1 VTGRQLARVS
11 AIKYRETLW
20 SELYPGNQ
28 HTVHC
33 LRPAVLATES
43 SLELALS
50 QRQRTV
56 WRLDGGAGTDEHF
69 QWLLNRGYQIMAK
82 GKSNFRANALAAQAK
97 RWDAYDDYELAEV
110 SSPVD
115 YGRPV
120 RVFLKRRQKKGL
132 WHHSYYLSTLAL
144 PSKGHFMR
152 YYHQRGGAEVE
163 QFRQDKHGLDLATR
177 RKYRF
182 AAQQGF
188 ILLTDLT
195 HNLLADFYHQALIG
209 SRFEAF
215 GLRRILRHLLNIP
228 GRLFFDGSQLK
239 RIELLTL
246 NQNVDDLIICLKK
259 YISGE

>member
-1 VTGRQLARVS
+1 MARVS
-11 AIKYRETLW
+11 AVKYRETIW

-28 HTVHC
+28 HTVQC

-43 SLELALS
+43 SLELALP
-50 QRQRTV
+50 QRCRTV

-69 QWLLNRGYQIMAK
+69 RWLLNRGYQVIAK
-82 GKSNFRANALAAQAK
+82 GKSNFRANALARQAK

-110 SSPVD
+110 PSPVD
-115 YGRPV
+115 FGRPV
-120 RVFLKRRQKKGL
+120 RLFLKRRRKDDH
-132 WHHSYYLSTLAL
+132 WHHSYYLSTLTL

-188 ILLTDLT
+188 ILLTDLS
-195 HNLLADFYHQALIG
+195 HNLLADFYHRALLG
-209 SRFEAF
+209 SRFEGY
-215 GLRRILRHLLNIP
+215 GLRRIVRQLLNIP
-228 GRLFFDGSQLK
+228 GRLVFDGSQLK
-239 RIELLTL
+239 QIELLTL
-246 NQNVDDLIICLKK
+246 NQNAADLIICLKK
-259 YISGE
+259 YISGQ

>member
-1 VTGRQLARVS
+1 MARVS
-11 AIKYRETLW
+11 AVKYRETIW

-43 SLELALS
+43 SLELALA
-50 QRQRTV
+50 QRRRTV
-56 WRLDGGAGTDEHF
+56 WRLDGGAGTDEHI
-69 QWLLNRGYQIMAK
+69 QWLLDRGYHVIAK
-82 GKSNFRANALAAQAK
+82 GKSNFRANALAQQAK
-97 RWDAYDDYELAEV
+97 RWDAHDDYELAEV
-110 SSPVD
+110 SAPID

-120 RVFLKRRQKKGL
+120 RIFLKRRRKDGH
-132 WHHSYYLSTLAL
+132 WHHSYYLSTLTL
-144 PSKGHFMR
+144 PAKGHFMH

-188 ILLTDLT
+188 ILLIDLT
-195 HNLLADFYHQALIG
+195 HNLLADFHHRALLG
-209 SRFEAF
+209 SRFEGY
-215 GLRRILRHLLNIP
+215 GLRRIVRQLLNIP
-228 GRLFFDGSQLK
+228 ARLVFEGPQLK
-239 RIELLTL
+239 RVELLTL
-246 NQNVDDLIICLKK
+246 NQNTTDLIICLKK